1 MAVRYFN
8 WKLAIVL
15 VVAAVVFVVAVISLH
30 HWQKSTRAQQG
41 LSRGLKAFD
50 SQKWDEAAEQLG
62 HYVGMN
68 NQDTAVLAKYAEAQ
82 VNRRPVNS
90 GNVNLA
96 VAAYRNILRFK
107 PNDVDA
113 TRRLAELYL
122 SMRAPAEAEST
133 AQRYLERQ
141 DDARLRRMLGEALW
155 KQRKFDQALAEM
167 KKVVET
173 HPDEIRAYDFLG
185 RAAEER
191 PDAEG
196 KQAAEWFDEAVSKN
210 PDVALAYAVR
220 AGHHLRSNNKEQ
232 AVADLTRALGC
243 DLSDA
248 DVRLA
253 VVEGLMA
260 AGVWD
265 KAREQLE
272 TLEAADPT
280 NRGLWHAWAN
290 LVVRT
295 RSEEEKQAVAE
306 RGMKALEMY
315 PWDFIPV
322 ATRLLILSGRLEKVE
337 EYLSWMRGKD
347 FDPITVAS
355 LEGTLKEQ
363 QGRAREA
370 IEAWQRVVSF
380 PPGTERESDIQ
391 MQTYL
396 QLASAFSE
404 LNDEQSAIN
413 QLQILLSKQ
422 PSFAN
427 LIQGRLAL
435 ARLYAQTRDWD
446 KVQEQTRQIQ
456 RVARGYP
463 DVMQEAALLELQAQ
477 SSLLAAGGTTGTEP
491 QGWNDID
498 TRLTELSKG
507 RDDVLNVRLLQIQI
521 AMARKEFA
529 KATSLLDELEG
540 KYSSD
545 VRLMVLRA
553 DLCAA
558 QGQNAEAKALY
569 EEAVAK
575 FPQAYGPVRGL
586 ALFLNRQDQRP
597 ECELAVKEAFV
608 RIQEP
613 QVRRELGH
621 LLAEFYYRW
630 QEQEKLCRWLT
641 DLATQFPS
649 DIQTKRLLLICE
661 QVVQDEG
668 RFQKIVD
675 EIKVLEGEK
684 GSQWRYEQA
693 RLWLTH
699 KDEFRKAAGPNPDPA
714 KPLRDTNIYAQTVKL
729 LQENLLNNA
738 EDQPSRLLLARVYEL
753 ARERQLALT
762 LYREALAR
770 DPNNVQI
777 VVPAVSALQS
787 GGEFEEAQVILDRMG
802 GQDLNHPTLQKLLVG
817 SDVQRGD
824 LTSASATL
832 QRLIEQDAND
842 VGLKLTYARV
852 LILRQQFAEAEAI
865 LKELRAKQP
874 DSIPVAYVQIRLHT
888 LQGDVTKAMQLCDE
902 MIKLLHNAAAYMLRA
917 ETNLSQKEYD
927 KALQDL
933 GQAIT
938 LEPENVGTWEAR
950 ARVYSSMGRLD
961 DAISDVRR
969 ALTVASDEPRDR
981 KAQVQK
987 LATSLFIASGKQA
1000 LWREAEEM
1008 LDKALAGQTGQQ
1020 GKVDPELRLYKA
1032 RVLTLRGTGPATE
1045 EARRLLQQ
1053 VVADYPKYVDGW
1065 KMMAQLELDQEEP
1078 GRALDYATRG
1088 LAHNEQNKDLLILKA
1103 MAEKRLSPSVA
1114 ALTTLPMLAAQYP
1127 GDVGI
1132 LIEWADAH
1140 ARAGRPEKA
1149 VELLESKLANFSG
1162 MGRRR
1167 CEIALAAAMYSDQ
1180 RREEA
1185 KTLFEKLIAAE
1196 PNDPTP
1202 VMTLGQL
1209 LRRERRWT
1217 EVNQLVNLWRTT
1229 NPKDA
1234 ETATSMARILAGS
1247 GDRQALQLAEDQLRM
1262 ILDPNPESLSTL
1274 VLLGMLMQ
1282 DAGRN
1287 DEAARLNR
1295 QILALDPNNV
1305 IAINNLAW
1313 MLCEQP
1319 TSSPEAVNE
1328 AIELADRGL
1337 KLIPDYIDLLDTRG
1351 VAHYRAGNME
1361 KAEADLAKCVSLF
1374 PLNSPQSAAP
1384 QFHLAQAYAAMS
1396 RRTQAVEHLK
1406 IALNLNGLNIQL
1418 AKDHAEVGRR
1428 THAIKVLR
1436 DAISLQDQMDQFKTG
1451 FDQQDLIGVRPGTD
1465 WTQARLDLEQ
1475 LQKGR

>member
-1 MAVRYFN
+1 MRYFN

-15 VVAAVVFVVAVISLH
+15 VVAAVVFVVAVVSLH
-30 HWQKSTRAQQG
+30 HWQKSTRAEQG
-41 LSRGLKAFD
+41 LVRGQKAFD
-50 SQKWDEAAEQLG
+50 LQKWDEAAEQLG

-68 NQDTAVLAKYAEAQ
+68 TQDVAALAKYAEAQ
-82 VNRRPVNS
+82 VNRRPVDP
-90 GNVNLA
+90 GNINQA
-96 VAAYRNILRFK
+96 VAAYRNVLRFE
-107 PNDVDA
+107 PNDVDT
-113 TRRLAELYL
+113 TRRLTGLYL
-122 SMRAPAEAEST
+122 TMNAPTEAEST
-133 AQRYLERQ
+133 ARRYLERQ
-141 DDARLRRMLGEALW
+141 DDAELRRMLGEALR
-155 KQRKFDQALAEM
+155 KQRKFDQALAEWKM
-167 KKVVET
+167 VVET
-173 HPDEIRAYDFLG
+173 HPDEIQTYDSLG

-191 PDAEG
+191 PDSGG
-196 KQAAEWFDEAVSKN
+196 KPAAEWYDEAVSKN
-210 PDVALAYAVR
+210 PDAALAYVTR
-220 AGHHLRSNNKEQ
+220 AAYRLRRNDKEQ
-232 AVADLTRALGC
+232 AVADLTRALAC

-248 DVRLA
+248 DVRLGVIEA
-253 VVEGLMA
+253 LMA

-265 KAREQLE
+265 KAREQLQA
-272 TLEAADPT
+272 LEAADPT
-280 NRGLWHAWAN
+280 HRGLWQAWAY
-290 LVVRT
+290 LVT
-295 RSEEEKQAVAE
+295 KIGSEQEKQAVAE
-306 RGMKALEMY
+306 RGMEAMEMY
-315 PWDFIPV
+315 PWDFMPV
-322 ATRLLILSGRLEKVE
+322 ATRLLILSGHLEKAE
-337 EYLSWMRGKD
+337 EYLSRMRDKD
-347 FDPITVAS
+347 FDAITVAS

-363 QGRAREA
+363 QGHTREA
-370 IEAWQRVVSF
+370 IDAWQRAVSF
-380 PPGTERESDIQ
+380 PPGTGRELEIQ
-391 MQTYL
+391 MQAYL
-396 QLASAFSE
+396 QLAFAFSQ
-404 LNDEQSAIN
+404 LGDGQSAIN

-422 PSFAN
+422 PN

-435 ARLYAQTRDWD
+435 ARLYAQARDWD

-456 RVARGYP
+456 LLARSDP

-477 SSLLAAGGTTGTEP
+477 SSLLAAGGTPGTES
-491 QGWNDID
+491 QAWKDID
-498 TRLTELSKG
+498 TRLTELGKENDG
-507 RDDVLNVRLLQIQI
+507 ALNVRLLQIQI
-521 AMARKEFA
+521 ATTRKEFA
-529 KATSLLDELEG
+529 EAASLLDELEG
-540 KYSSD
+540 KHPSE
-545 VRLMVLRA
+545 VRLMLLRA
-553 DLCAA
+553 DLYVA
-558 QGQNAEAKALY
+558 QDRNAEAKALY
-569 EEAVAK
+569 EKAVAQ
-575 FPQAYGPVRGL
+575 FPQALGPVRGL

-597 ECELAVKEAFV
+597 ECELAIKEAFV
-608 RIQEP
+608 RAQDP
-613 QVRRELGH
+613 QVRRELGL

-641 DLATQFPS
+641 DLTAQFPG
-649 DIQTKRLLLICE
+649 DIQSKRLLLICK
-661 QVVQDEG
+661 QVVQDEAW
-668 RFQKIVD
+668 FQKIID

-693 RLWLTH
+693 RLWLAH
-699 KDEFRKAAGPNPDPA
+699 KDEFQKAAAPNPDPD
-714 KPLRDTNIYAQTVKL
+714 KPLRDTNVYAQTVKL

-738 EDQPSRLLLARVYEL
+738 EDQASRLLLARVYEL

-762 LYREALAR
+762 LYREALVR
-770 DPNNVQI
+770 DSKNVQI
-777 VVPAVSALQS
+777 VVPAVSALQNA
-787 GGEFEEAQVILDRMG
+787 GEFEEAQIILDQMEK
-802 GQDLNHPTLQKLLVG
+802 QDLNHPTLQRLLVG
-817 SDVQRGD
+817 SDIQRDD

-874 DSIPVAYVQIRLHT
+874 DSISVARTEIRLHM

-902 MIKLLHNAAAYMLRA
+902 MIELLHNAAAYMLRA
-917 ETNLSQKEYD
+917 ETNLAQKEND

-933 GQAIT
+933 GQAIAM
-938 LEPENVGTWEAR
+938 EPENVGTWEAR
-950 ARVYSSMGRLD
+950 ARVYSSLGRLD
-961 DAISDVRR
+961 EAISDVRR
-969 ALTVASDEPRDR
+969 ALAVAPDEPRDR
-981 KAQVQK
+981 KVQVQK
-987 LATSLFIASGKQA
+987 LAASLFITSGKQS
-1000 LWREAEEM
+1000 LWREAEDI
-1008 LDKALAGQTGQQ
+1008 LDKALASQTGQQ

-1053 VVADYPKYVDGW
+1053 VAADYPTYADGW

-1088 LAHNEQNKDLLILKA
+1088 LAHNEQHKDLLILKA

-1114 ALTTLPMLAAQYP
+1114 ALTTLPMLAEKYP
-1127 GDVGI
+1127 GDVRI

-1140 ARAGRPEKA
+1140 ARSGRPEKA
-1149 VELLESKLANFSG
+1149 VELLEGKLASFSG
-1162 MGRRR
+1162 VDHRR

-1180 RREEA
+1180 QREKA
-1185 KTLFEKLIAAE
+1185 KALFEKLIAAE

-1247 GDRQALQLAEDQLRM
+1247 GDREALQMAEDQLRM
-1262 ILDPNPESLSTL
+1262 ILDPNPEALPTL

-1319 TSSPEAVNE
+1319 SSSPEAVKE
-1328 AIELADRGL
+1328 ALELASRGL
-1337 KLIPDYIDLLDTRG
+1337 RLIPDYMDLLDTRG
-1351 VAHYRAGNME
+1351 VAYYRAGNME
-1361 KAEADLAKCVSLF
+1361 KAEVDLAKCVSLF
-1374 PLNSPQSAAP
+1374 PLNAPQSAAP
-1384 QFHLAQAYAAMS
+1384 QFHLAQTYAAMN

-1436 DAISLQDQMDQFKTG
+1436 DAISLQEQMDQFKIG
-1451 FDQQDLIGVRPGTD
+1451 FDQQDLVGVRPGKD
-1465 WTQARLDLEQ
+1465 WAQARLELEQ